1 MSDRY
6 GAELMLLISA
16 CCWSTVT
23 LLTPSFPVLAGS
35 GSASASLTLIVISRL
50 TQGVCQGKFDL
61 FTVFLVFTN

>member
-23 LLTPSFPVLAGS
+23 LLTPSFPVLVGS
-35 GSASASLTLIVISRL
+35 GSASASLSLIVITRL

>member
-23 LLTPSFPVLAGS
+23 LLTPSFPMLTRS
-35 GSASASLTLIVISRL
+35 GSASASLTLIVISRVQISNVVGQCDEAQY
-50 TQGVCQGKFDL
+50 TPG
-61 FTVFLVFTN
+61 